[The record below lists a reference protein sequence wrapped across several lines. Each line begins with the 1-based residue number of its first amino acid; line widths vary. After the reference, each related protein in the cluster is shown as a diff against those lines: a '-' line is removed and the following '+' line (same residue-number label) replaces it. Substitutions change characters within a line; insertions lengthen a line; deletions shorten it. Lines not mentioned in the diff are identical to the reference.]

1 MENKKYIVKVNYSVK
16 ELNEN
21 EGWFPLVLL
30 KEIEF

>member
-1 MENKKYIVKVNYSVK
+1 MENKKDIVKENYYEK
-16 ELNEN
+16 DLNEN